1 MRLGRRICVP
11 MLSSTDLLFSIRIPK
26 FINVLPFMI
35 YGLGIARPVRDFA
48 AIDSEM
54 LIRKKQRELKFQ
66 PSITL
71 SLRIL

>member
-1 MRLGRRICVP
+1 
-11 MLSSTDLLFSIRIPK
+11 
-26 FINVLPFMI
+26 MI